1 MRKTGK
7 KNPKLPIFSAYSSLP
22 KGNGYPVL
30 YVPEIIKA
38 SGQAGGFDYFKK
50 VAAIH
55 AKICCMLFYV
65 AFTKPHQ

>member
-7 KNPKLPIFSAYSSLP
+7 KNAKLRIFPHILFLP

-30 YVPEIIKA
+30 HMSEIIKA
-38 SGQAGGFDYFKK
+38 SGQSGGFDYFKK

-55 AKICCMLFYV
+55 AKIC
-65 AFTKPHQ
+65 

>member
-7 KNPKLPIFSAYSSLP
+7 KNPKLPIFLHILFLP

-30 YVPEIIKA
+30 YVPKIIKA

-55 AKICCMLFYV
+55 AKIC
-65 AFTKPHQ
+65 